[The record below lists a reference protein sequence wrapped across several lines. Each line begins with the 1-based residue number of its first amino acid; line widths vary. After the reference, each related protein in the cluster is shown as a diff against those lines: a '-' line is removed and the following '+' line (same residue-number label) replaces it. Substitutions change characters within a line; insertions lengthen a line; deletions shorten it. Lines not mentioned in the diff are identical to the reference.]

1 MANVRSDA
9 VVFFGA
15 MGDLAY
21 KQIFPALQALVR
33 NDGPNPSIIGVAK
46 AEWAVSRN
54 LVARI
59 RMRRKSFSTCCAT

>member
-1 MANVRSDA
+1 MASVRSDA

-15 MGDLAY
+15 MGDLTY
-21 KQIFPALQALVR
+21 KQIFPALVR
-33 NDGPNPSIIGVAK
+33 NDGPNPSIICVAK
-46 AEWAVSRN
+46 AEWAVLRN